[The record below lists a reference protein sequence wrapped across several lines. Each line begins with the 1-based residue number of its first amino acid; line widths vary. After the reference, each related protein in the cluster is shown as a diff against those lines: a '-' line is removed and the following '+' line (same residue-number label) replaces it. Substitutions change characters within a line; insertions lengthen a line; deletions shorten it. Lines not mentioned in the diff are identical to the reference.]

1 MAGET
6 FNGIPMSEIDEL
18 FDKSHS
24 NQEDPLIGRVYTP
37 ICYHCKN
44 LVLPDDPFKNCT
56 CKVFGNPPDKY
67 RHDDKEMCPHKIEE

>member
-6 FNGIPMSEIDEL
+6 VNGILMDEVNKM
-18 FDKSHS
+18 FNDCHS
-24 NQEDPLIGRVYTP
+24 NLETPLMGRVYTP

-44 LVLPDDPFKNCT
+44 LVFPDNPFENCT